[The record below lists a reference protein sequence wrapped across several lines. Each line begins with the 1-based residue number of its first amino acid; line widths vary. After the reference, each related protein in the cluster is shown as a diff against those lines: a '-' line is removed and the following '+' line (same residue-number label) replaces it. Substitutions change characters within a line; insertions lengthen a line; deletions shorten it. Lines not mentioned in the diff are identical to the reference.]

1 MISVSFASSDRW
13 KHGFAGVLVGGLML
27 PVAGA
32 GVLRAQGLKVGP
44 MPPTPV
50 QVVQG
55 MLAREDDISANR
67 DHYEFLSNERSDRTG
82 QHVWTERVAET
93 HSGRVRMLLAVDG
106 KPLSAE
112 EQEKE
117 RGRLA
122 DLVAHPETFVASEQT
137 AKDDE
142 AHARKL
148 LDMLPVAFV
157 FDNVRLEDG
166 VWRMD
171 FHPNPAYSPHGIEDR
186 VMYGMSGS
194 VRIDAEQQRLAHID
208 GKLQED
214 VAIGFGL
221 VATVRAGSHFSSDR
235 ADKGGHWRTVHVLT
249 ALQGKAVLFKSVS
262 RDSEITRSEF
272 HYLEQGMTIAQA
284 VALVE
289 SSADGEVLRGRREIR
304 PCADGGS
311 KAGADAEGGEGKQQ
325 IPGGNDSKKSKGK
338 GKISRL

>member
-1 MISVSFASSDRW
+1 MSLGRW
-13 KHGFAGVLVGGLML
+13 KHGFAGVLVGGLMM
-27 PVAGA
+27 PVAGV
-32 GVLRAQGLKVGP
+32 GVLRAQVQGLKVGP
-44 MPPTPV
+44 LPPAQDLKVGPMPLTPV

-55 MLAREDDISANR
+55 MLAQEDDISANR

-82 QHVWTERVAET
+82 QQVWTERVAET

-106 KPLSAE
+106 KPLSEE

-122 DLVAHPETFVASEQT
+122 ELVAHPEAFVASERT
-137 AKDDE
+137 VKDDE
-142 AHARKL
+142 AHARRM

-157 FDNVRLEDG
+157 FENVRLEDG

-171 FHPNPAYSPHGIEDR
+171 FHPNPAYVPHGIEDR

-194 VRIDAEQQRLAHID
+194 VRIDAQQLRLMHVE
-208 GKLQED
+208 GKLAQD
-214 VAIGFGL
+214 VSIGFGL

-249 ALQGKAVLFKSVS
+249 AMQGRAVLFKSVS

-272 HYLEQGMTIAQA
+272 HYLQPGMTIAEA

-289 SSADGEVLRGRREIR
+289 Q
-304 PCADGGS
+304 P
-311 KAGADAEGGEGKQQ
+311 
-325 IPGGNDSKKSKGK
+325 
-338 GKISRL
+338 

>member
-1 MISVSFASSDRW
+1 M
-13 KHGFAGVLVGGLML
+13 LVGGLML
-27 PVAGA
+27 PVAGV
-32 GVLRAQGLKVGP
+32 GVLRAQVQGLKVGP
-44 MPPTPV
+44 MPPTPA
-50 QVVQG
+50 QVVQA
-55 MLAREDDISANR
+55 MLAHEDDISANR

-93 HSGRVRMLLAVDG
+93 RSGRVRMLLAVDG

-112 EQEKE
+112 EEEKE

-122 DLVAHPETFVASEQT
+122 ETVAHPEAFEASERT
-137 AKDDE
+137 VKDDE
-142 AHARKL
+142 AHARRM
-148 LDMLPVAFV
+148 LDMLPVGFV

-186 VMYGMSGS
+186 VMDGMSGS
-194 VRIDAEQQRLAHID
+194 VRIDAAQLRMMHIEGRLEQ
-208 GKLQED
+208 D

-249 ALQGKAVLFKSVS
+249 AMQGKAVLFKSVS

-272 HYLEQGMTIAQA
+272 HFLEPGMTIAQA

-289 SSADGEVLRGRREIR
+289 SCADSGRSCADGER
-304 PCADGGS
+304 
-311 KAGADAEGGEGKQQ
+311 
-325 IPGGNDSKKSKGK
+325 
-338 GKISRL
+338 

>member
-1 MISVSFASSDRW
+1 MQGDFLLMSSGRW
-13 KHGFAGVLVGGLML
+13 KHGVVGVLVGGLML
-27 PVAGA
+27 PVAGV
-32 GVLRAQGLKVGP
+32 GVLRAQVQGLKVGP
-44 MPPTPV
+44 MPSTPVQELKVGPMPLTPV

-55 MLAREDDISANR
+55 MLAHEDDLSANL
-67 DHYEFLSNERSDRTG
+67 DQYEFLSNERSDRTG
-82 QHVWTERVAET
+82 QQVWTERVAET

-106 KPLSAE
+106 KPLSVE
-112 EQEKE
+112 EEEKE

-122 DLVAHPETFVASEQT
+122 EIVAHPEAFEASERT
-137 AKDDE
+137 VKDDE
-142 AHARKL
+142 AHARKM

-186 VMYGMSGS
+186 VMYGMNGS
-194 VRIDAEQQRLAHID
+194 VRIDAVQQRMMHIE
-208 GKLQED
+208 GKLEQD
-214 VAIGFGL
+214 VTIGFGL

-249 ALQGKAVLFKSVS
+249 AMQGKAVLFKSVS

-272 HYLEQGMTIAQA
+272 HYLEPGMTIAQA

-289 SSADGEVLRGRREIR
+289 SSADGGR
-304 PCADGGS
+304 
-311 KAGADAEGGEGKQQ
+311 
-325 IPGGNDSKKSKGK
+325 
-338 GKISRL
+338 